1 MIRFFKYLLLVHTF
15 FNSLNATYGKIRLNG
30 YNATNDYLLEIVNEY
45 VKNYEKKIINI
56 NKYLILQKINRL
68 KTNETNLIN
77 GINIANSSINNENLE
92 LSNSLK
98 EINSYD
104 INDIEYFKKQ
114 YFEFL
119 KEIDNDIETNNLIL
133 NNSKIKHKERIL
145 QFFRSDINETKFQ
158 AQQRH
163 SSNLNYDQENNI
175 NAYPIQNNY
184 YRNNVNSL
192 INSQQNNA
200 IKQPALSG
208 LLSVTNPAFKM
219 IVSTVLMCLGSTP
232 YGAIAVLVV
241 VTVYTLIEVV
251 IKYFFNKTKNKN
263 ILNTIKRSS
272 NMNMHSNNS
281 TNNLVASTGKT
292 FNNKLRNLMKKD
304 NEISK
309 SIKNLVSNSVK
320 INYENDLEQKKL
332 DFFVKYFLEY
342 ILINQALNI
351 KKKGFLGEDITKK
364 MSGRFMN
371 SLLDFFIDKTET
383 ESIQESET
391 LNKLIEE
398 DLSHLNYQEKSRYDV
413 PDWYKHI
420 CIIYASLKEK
430 NRMLFEGE
438 NDDWVPVNNVLKTNN
453 EYLSE
458 LNNGIAEID
467 KILNTETKYNSSLKD
482 IPNFN
487 ETIDNNIV
495 MEMKKNEN
503 NIFKDQNDLLGPHN
517 NTENKWYDRMIKYS
531 IQSYRQNGI
540 RGVITMILDI
550 FSTIFSATP
559 IGYLLITL
567 IRLIAFMTDKLLLLS
582 RRRKNQHQLTR
593 LLLEIPEIFNE
604 DKLSVTLKE
613 ISFIENECIKQEK
626 ILINLYISLVK
637 HLKNFNPAI
646 NLITLD
652 NQVKKFVDFIKN
664 KNIFIIE
671 YLSNRRNSEYKYS
684 SVLRSLLYQK
694 KHFDTNYSEGWTLN
708 EKSEHEIFEPTSK
721 ESNENKHEKNVEIT
735 SKVIK
740 ETKYIENS
748 KESTSIAK
756 NSFQNMIGGLKSFLL
771 NLFKSIFGGAGE
783 LWEYIKG
790 LLSRII
796 DFIKTLWD
804 LVRGEKKKR
813 MLIEILEE
821 MPSDSVVHS
830 YLFADIFN
838 ILKDR

>member
-1 MIRFFKYLLLVHTF
+1 MLRFFKYLLFVHIF
-15 FNSLNATYGKIRLNG
+15 LNSINATFGQIRLNG
-30 YNATNDYLLEIVNEY
+30 SNTTNNYLLEIVSEY
-45 VKNYEKKIINI
+45 IKKYEEKIINT
-56 NKYLILQKINRL
+56 NKYLIQQKINRL

-77 GINIANSSINNENLE
+77 GINIANSSINNDNLE

-98 EINSYD
+98 EINLYD
-104 INDIEYFKKQ
+104 INNIEYFKNQ

-119 KEIDNDIETNNLIL
+119 KEINNDIETNNLIL
-133 NNSKIKHKERIL
+133 NNSKIQHKERIL

-158 AQQRH
+158 AQQRL
-163 SSNLNYDQENNI
+163 SSNLNYNPENNI
-175 NAYPIQNNY
+175 NTYPIQNNY
-184 YRNNVNSL
+184 YGNNGNSL

-281 TNNLVASTGKT
+281 TDNLVSSTGKT

-304 NEISK
+304 NENSN
-309 SIKNLVSNSVK
+309 SLRNLVSNSVK
-320 INYENDLEQKKL
+320 INYENYLEQKKL
-332 DFFVKYFLEY
+332 DFFVKYLLEY

-351 KKKGFLGEDITKK
+351 KKKGFLAENITKK

-371 SLLDFFIDKTET
+371 SLLNFFIDKTE
-383 ESIQESET
+383 SIQQSKT
-391 LNKLIEE
+391 STKLIDE
-398 DLSHLNYQEKSRYDV
+398 DLFHFNYQEKSKYDL

-430 NRMLFEGE
+430 NRILFERE
-438 NDDWVPVNNVLKTNN
+438 NDDWVPVNNVLKINN

-458 LNNGIAEID
+458 LNDGIAEID
-467 KILNTETKYNSSLKD
+467 KILNIETKYNSSLKD
-482 IPNFN
+482 IPNYN
-487 ETIDNNIV
+487 ETDNNIV
-495 MEMKKNEN
+495 MEMNKNEN
-503 NIFKDQNDLLGPHN
+503 NIFREQNDLLGPHN

-604 DKLSVTLKE
+604 DKLSITLKE
-613 ISFIENECIKQEK
+613 IGFIENECIKQEK

-637 HLKNFNPAI
+637 HLKNFNPEI
-646 NLITLD
+646 NLLALD
-652 NQVKKFVDFIKN
+652 NQVKKFIDFVKN
-664 KNIFIIE
+664 KNSFIMD
-671 YLSNRRNSEYKYS
+671 YLNNHRNSEYKYS
-684 SVLRSLLYQK
+684 SVLRSLLYPK
-694 KHFDTNYSEGWTLN
+694 KHFDANYSEGWTLN
-708 EKSEHEIFEPTSK
+708 EKSEQGVVEPTSK
-721 ESNENKHEKNVEIT
+721 EPNENKREKNVEIT

-740 ETKYIENS
+740 ETKYIDNN

-821 MPSDSVVHS
+821 MPCESAVHS
-830 YLFADIFN
+830 YLFTDIFN
-838 ILKDR
+838 ILKD